1 MQQETKIATI
11 ENNHATNTHQEVMPN
26 AIYTTE
32 ETKNLLKISTSTIKR
47 MLKHGLIRANKVGG
61 QYRILGKEILRLVS
75 PSLEKR
81 AEKQYAMLK
90 KRIIKVIN
98 RW

>member
-1 MQQETKIATI
+1 MQQETKTATI
-11 ENNHATNTHQEVMPN
+11 ENNPTANTHQEVMPN

-32 ETKNLLKISTSTIKR
+32 ETRDLLKVSTSTIKR
-47 MLKHGLIRANKVGG
+47 MLKKGLIKANKVGG

-75 PSLEKR
+75 PSFEKR

>member
-1 MQQETKIATI
+1 MQQETKIKTI
-11 ENNHATNTHQEVMPN
+11 ENSPTSDGSQEVKPN

-32 ETKNLLKISTSTIKR
+32 ETKNLLKVSTSTIKR

-75 PSLEKR
+75 PSLEKK
-81 AEKQYAMLK
+81 AEKHYVMLK
-90 KRIIKVIN
+90 KKIIKVIN
-98 RW
+98 KW